1 MATTGGPALK
11 VTLKARAESASPEE
25 PSSKRS
31 RGATFWSDP
40 VSWVAQFKDLAPPP
54 PRVQSASLARV
65 GAAPPPAAASV
76 PVDATT
82 KSLKAIPA
90 DYDDGLDDVERG
102 FRDQLAAFLKF
113 PSRHVLYSPIFCGH
127 ALPMRKV
134 FRKVRDLGGYRAVCD
149 NKLWMRV
156 CASLGH
162 DLRGQTSASFAMR
175 RNYERTGMLEWEQA
189 LDGTSLPDDAP
200 GQDVPDPDAG
210 RRFEPVEAH
219 AEIPVGWRIRV
230 LWKEPTGESAW
241 YGAVVRGYE
250 PGTGKHSIAYDDG
263 TEETINFGEEK
274 VEAAAADEE

>member
-1 MATTGGPALK
+1 MGGAVQRSGAPASSGA
-11 VTLKARAESASPEE
+11 VGVPRARG
-25 PSSKRS
+25 
-31 RGATFWSDP
+31 RGA
-40 VSWVAQFKDLAPPP
+40 AQE
-54 PRVQSASLARV
+54 
-65 GAAPPPAAASV
+65 AAASV

-127 ALPMRKV
+127 PLPMRKV

-175 RNYERTGMLEWEQA
+175 RNYERTGMLLEWEQA

-200 GQDVPDPDAG
+200 GQDAPDPDAG

-219 AEIPVGWRIRV
+219 AEIPWG
-230 LWKEPTGESAW
+230 
-241 YGAVVRGYE
+241 GAFACCGKNPRGRARVVRRG
-250 PGTGKHSIAYDDG
+250 GAGVRTGDGKHSIASTTW
-263 TEETINFGEEK
+263 TERRLTSARRWRRRRRTRMRERGN
-274 VEAAAADEE
+274 AR

>member
-1 MATTGGPALK
+1 M
-11 VTLKARAESASPEE
+11 
-25 PSSKRS
+25 
-31 RGATFWSDP
+31 
-40 VSWVAQFKDLAPPP
+40 AQFKDLAPPLL
-54 PRVQSASLARV
+54 VQSASSRRGR
-65 GAAPPPAAASV
+65 GAAPAAASV

-90 DYDDGLDDVERG
+90 DYDDGLDDVERDP
-102 FRDQLAAFLKF
+102 RPAAAFLKF

-127 ALPMRKV
+127 PLPMRKV

-241 YGAVVRGYE
+241 YGAVVRG
-250 PGTGKHSIAYDDG
+250 TNRDGKHPSRTTTGRRDD
-263 TEETINFGEEK
+263 
-274 VEAAAADEE
+274 

>member
-1 MATTGGPALK
+1 M
-11 VTLKARAESASPEE
+11 
-25 PSSKRS
+25 
-31 RGATFWSDP
+31 
-40 VSWVAQFKDLAPPP
+40 
-54 PRVQSASLARV
+54 
-65 GAAPPPAAASV
+65 
-76 PVDATT
+76 
-82 KSLKAIPA
+82 
-90 DYDDGLDDVERG
+90 
-102 FRDQLAAFLKF
+102 
-113 PSRHVLYSPIFCGH
+113 
-127 ALPMRKV
+127 
-134 FRKVRDLGGYRAVCD
+134 
-149 NKLWMRV
+149 

-250 PGTGKHSIAYDDG
+250 PGRETLHRVSDDG